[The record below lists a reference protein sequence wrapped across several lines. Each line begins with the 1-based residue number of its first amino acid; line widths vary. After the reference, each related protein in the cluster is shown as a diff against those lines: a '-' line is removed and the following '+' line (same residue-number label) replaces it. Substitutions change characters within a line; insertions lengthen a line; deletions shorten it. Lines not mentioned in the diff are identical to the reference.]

1 MARVLVTG
9 AVDDVRRAAIAER
22 SLNAFEIIVL
32 EDLSAADRD
41 SAWSSADVL
50 LTEGFRP
57 EIPEDLA
64 SRAPRLRMVQIP
76 FAGVSHVPFESIP
89 GHVLVCSNAG
99 AFNASVAEHAMALL
113 LSAAKDVVRRT
124 EEIRR
129 GVFDQHALS
138 QPLSG
143 ATLLVLGYGG
153 IGSEV
158 ARLARSFGMRIAAIG
173 RAAEPP
179 PDVDAYGGLGHL
191 PRLLSEADAVLVAL
205 PLTRAT
211 EGLIDAAALA
221 TMKADAV
228 LVNVARGK
236 IVVEDDLYEHLRTH
250 PGFRAA
256 LDVWWSYPEDGKGH
270 PFRRPFHELPNVIM
284 TPHVAFANPD
294 QRRRS
299 IDAALDNVE
308 RFLRDGRPRN
318 VVDRREYR

>member
-22 SLNAFEIIVL
+22 WLNAFEIIVL
-32 EDLSAADRD
+32 EDLSEADRD
-41 SAWSSADVL
+41 AAWSSADVL

-113 LSAAKDVVRRT
+113 LAAAKDVVRRT

-138 QPLSG
+138 KPLSG

-153 IGSEV
+153 IGSQG
-158 ARLARSFGMRIAAIG
+158 A
-173 RAAEPP
+173 PP
-179 PDVDAYGGLGHL
+179 PPALRVRGC
-191 PRLLSEADAVLVAL
+191 AV
-205 PLTRAT
+205 
-211 EGLIDAAALA
+211 G
-221 TMKADAV
+221 
-228 LVNVARGK
+228 
-236 IVVEDDLYEHLRTH
+236 
-250 PGFRAA
+250 PGPA
-256 LDVWWSYPEDGKGH
+256 P
-270 PFRRPFHELPNVIM
+270 PPP
-284 TPHVAFANPD
+284 
-294 QRRRS
+294 
-299 IDAALDNVE
+299 
-308 RFLRDGRPRN
+308 
-318 VVDRREYR
+318 